1 MNDTTDENNNY
12 VIDSEKQTI
21 ILKVETTTVNFSDGN
36 SFTNRDAT
44 IRVFEECRQ
53 KMILTF
59 QISYTLLKMK

>member
-53 KMILTF
+53 R
-59 QISYTLLKMK
+59 

>member
-36 SFTNRDAT
+36 SFTYRDAT
-44 IRVFEECRQ
+44 IRVFKECRQ
-53 KMILTF
+53 R
-59 QISYTLLKMK
+59 